1 MNKENF
7 VMLYTL
13 YRCSIKAKRS
23 CQISVSELKQK
34 MAALEPGEMVCVKL
48 ISEGGILDDRNIP
61 D

>member
-1 MNKENF
+1 MNKENS
-7 VMLYTL
+7 VILYKL
-13 YRCSIKAKRS
+13 YRCSIKDKLS

-48 ISEGGILDDRNIP
+48 IAEGGILGDRNIP

>member
-13 YRCSIKAKRS
+13 YRCSIKDKLS

-34 MAALEPGEMVCVKL
+34 MTALKPGEMVCVKL
-48 ISEGGILDDRNIP
+48 IEEGGILDDRYIP